1 MKLLFVS
8 NLFPD
13 ATAPGQGQINA
24 TVLHQLAR
32 HCEIRVIAPRP
43 VLPFKS
49 WRGCT
54 PREQDRI
61 FQPRYIRTFYIP
73 KFGGPWNHR
82 LMARALREPVRLM
95 RADFPFDV
103 VLGAWVYP
111 DACALDLLGAELQAP
126 LVAIA
131 QGTDV
136 HSYLQMPL
144 RRHAIVQALS
154 RAAATITRSKDLSNR
169 LCDAGVPFMKLR
181 PIYNGVDTAIF
192 RPGDALAA
200 RKELGL
206 PPDSQVVLYVGN
218 FLPVKNPLLLVGAHA
233 RLARTSAEPC
243 ELVMI
248 GTGPLEK
255 KIRSLAKAG
264 GFAANVHL
272 VGRKSPLEVARF
284 MQAADVLCV
293 PSKQEGVPNVILEAF
308 ACGLRTVATRVGG
321 IPEVLDKEFLGR
333 LVPSADVDALA
344 KALGQTLMESPD
356 RDAILR
362 HAAQFSWEC
371 TTERYMSVLEE
382 ACEART

>member
-13 ATAPGQGQINA
+13 STAPGHGQVNA

-43 VLPFKS
+43 LLPFKS
-49 WRGCT
+49 WRGRT
-54 PREQDRI
+54 PRDEDSV
-61 FQPRYIRTFYIP
+61 FKPLYIRTFYIP

-82 LMARALREPVRLM
+82 LMARALREPVRHL
-95 RADFPFDV
+95 RAEFPYDV

-111 DACALDLLGAELQAP
+111 DVCALDLLADELRAP
-126 LVAIA
+126 LVGIA

-154 RAAATITRSKDLSNR
+154 RTAATITRSRDLSTR
-169 LCDAGVPFMKLR
+169 LHDAGVPFMKLR
-181 PIYNGVDTAIF
+181 PIYNGVDTATF

-206 PPDSQVVLYVGN
+206 PPDSQMILYVGN

-233 RLARTSAEPC
+233 RLCRASAKPC
-243 ELVMI
+243 GLVMI
-248 GTGPLEK
+248 GTGQLEGK
-255 KIRSLAKAG
+255 ARQLAQAG
-264 GFAANVHL
+264 GFGAHVRL
-272 VGRKSPLEVARF
+272 VGRKSPAEVARF

-293 PSKQEGVPNVILEAF
+293 PSKQEGVPNVLLEAF
-308 ACGLRTVATRVGG
+308 ACGLRAVATRVGG
-321 IPEVLDKEFLGR
+321 IPEVLDKDFLGR
-333 LVPSADVDALA
+333 LVPSADVDALE
-344 KALGQTLMESPD
+344 KALGLNLKEPPD
-356 RDAILR
+356 RAALLR
-362 HAAQFSWEC
+362 HAAQFSWER
-371 TTERYMSVLEE
+371 TTERYLSVLEE
-382 ACEART
+382 ARR